1 MVAPPPRSTLT
12 DSLFPYTTP
21 FRSAQTIAQREGP
34 ERGQRCRRPDREPG
48 RGLFI
53 GGVAVAPLAYVVEA
67 VVIAT
72 EHVAAQGDVP
82 VEHVRLRK
90 AQVHRFR
97 IARIIDACA
106 QFLAL
111 AAEIAFGDRQID
123 DELFKAG
130 ENCLNLQLASGLFL
144 EKIGRASCRERGC

>member
-1 MVAPPPRSTLT
+1 MRISDWSSDVCSSDL
-12 DSLFPYTTP
+12 DL
-21 FRSAQTIAQREGP
+21 
-34 ERGQRCRRPDREPG
+34 EPG
-48 RGLFI
+48 RGMLI

-82 VEHVRLRK
+82 VEHVRIRK
-90 AQVHRFR
+90 AQVHRFG
-97 IARIIDACA
+97 IAGIIDAGA

-130 ENCLNLQLASGLFL
+130 ETSRHPQLTSRSEEHASAITSLM
-144 EKIGRASCRERGC
+144 RNS

>member
-1 MVAPPPRSTLT
+1 MRISDWSSDVCSSDL
-12 DSLFPYTTP
+12 DL
-21 FRSAQTIAQREGP
+21 
-34 ERGQRCRRPDREPG
+34 EPG
-48 RGLFI
+48 RGLLI

-90 AQVHRFR
+90 AQVHRFG
-97 IARIIDACA
+97 IAGIIDAGA

-111 AAEIAFGDRQID
+111 AEEIAFG
-123 DELFKAG
+123 E
-130 ENCLNLQLASGLFL
+130 
-144 EKIGRASCRERGC
+144 IGRASCRERVCQ